1 MVRRLLAAATMS
13 SLLLALLGC
22 GEEGQPAGKGAEAK
36 KGAKKLTFA
45 VIPKAQVFTFW
56 PTVERGAQA
65 AGKELG
71 VEIIWQGATDETK
84 YIEQQQIVKTMISR
98 KVDGIVLA
106 PTSKTALV
114 DVVKQAVDAKI
125 PVSIIDSAID
135 TDVYVSF
142 VATDNYAGGVTGA
155 RRLAEI
161 LGKKGKVAL
170 IKVIP
175 GSASTTAREEG
186 FRETLKKEFPD
197 MQLVAE
203 EYGMSQSTKSLEVTS
218 NILTANPDLDGIF
231 AANEPGAIGALNA
244 VKNKNLVG
252 KVKIVG
258 FDASPI
264 LLAGIRDGSLDS
276 TIVQDPFSM
285 GYQGVKAIVDHLAG
299 KKVEKEVHTRV
310 ALVTKDN
317 LESKEVQDLL
327 SAYEE
332 QKPR

>member
-1 MVRRLLAAATMS
+1 MVRQLRAALAAACVA
-13 SLLLALLGC
+13 ALVAGC
-22 GEEGQPAGKGAEAK
+22 GDDGQPAGKGD
-36 KGAKKLTFA
+36 GPKKLTFA

-65 AGKELG
+65 AGRELG
-71 VEIIWQGATDETK
+71 VNIIWQGATDETK
-84 YIEQQQIVKTMISR
+84 YIEQQQIVRTMISR
-98 KVDGIVLA
+98 RVDGIVLA
-106 PTSKTALV
+106 PTSKTAMV
-114 DVVKQAVDAKI
+114 DVVRQAVEAKI
-125 PVSIIDSAID
+125 PVAIIDSGID

-142 VATDNYAGGVTGA
+142 IATDNYQGGVTGA
-155 RRLAEI
+155 RRLGEV

-175 GSASTTAREEG
+175 GSASTTAREDG

-197 MQLVAE
+197 MVLAAE

-218 NILTANPDLDGIF
+218 NILTAHPDLSGIF

-244 VKNKNLVG
+244 VKNKGLVG

-264 LLAGIRDGSLDS
+264 LIAGIRDDSLDA
-276 TIVQDPFSM
+276 TIVQDPFQM
-285 GYQGVKAIVDHLAG
+285 GYQGVKALFEHLAG
-299 KKVEKEVHTRV
+299 RPVQKEVHTRV
-310 ALVTKDN
+310 ALVTKAN
-317 LESKEVQDLL
+317 LETPEVQDLL